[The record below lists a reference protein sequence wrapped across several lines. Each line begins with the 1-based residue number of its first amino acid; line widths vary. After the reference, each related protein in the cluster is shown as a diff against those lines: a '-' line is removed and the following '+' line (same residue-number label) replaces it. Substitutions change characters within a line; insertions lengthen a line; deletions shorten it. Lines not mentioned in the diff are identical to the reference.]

1 MCDTM
6 AALGSATTTGH
17 GLLAKNSDRE
27 RNEAQFLEI
36 LPARDYGAGARLR
49 ATYVAIPQARRTHAV
64 LLSRPFWIWGA
75 EMGANEHGVA
85 IGNEAVHPRLK
96 PQRRPSLIGMDL
108 LRLGLE
114 RGATAREALG
124 VITSLLEEFGQGG
137 NCSHLSRRWYD
148 NSFIVADAREAFVLE
163 TVGRHWAAE
172 AIAGARAISNTY
184 TIGARRSAESAG
196 LAAFVRAQG
205 WWSGRGALDF
215 AAAVTSTTDPGLAG
229 ARARCDRSRTR
240 LARGLGRID
249 ALAMMANLRDHG
261 ADAEGRAGFHPQEL
275 TGPTV
280 CMHAGDRRRMGQS
293 VGSLVSDLRPGGA
306 AHWVTGAAAP
316 CTAIFRPVF
325 LDAPLP
331 AQGPVP
337 GDRNDRSTRW
347 WAHEALHRGALA
359 GDYAGF
365 MADFAG
371 ARDELETRFAARV
384 EDAIPMSGRRG
395 AAARARLAAACWR
408 EADREEAR
416 WIARLP
422 RFAAFSVRPAYR
434 RSWERFQ
441 ALAR

>member
-1 MCDTM
+1 M
-6 AALGSATTTGH
+6 
-17 GLLAKNSDRE
+17 
-27 RNEAQFLEI
+27 
-36 LPARDYGAGARLR
+36 
-49 ATYVAIPQARRTHAV
+49 
-64 LLSRPFWIWGA
+64 
-75 EMGANEHGVA
+75 
-85 IGNEAVHPRLK
+85 
-96 PQRRPSLIGMDL
+96 
-108 LRLGLE
+108 
-114 RGATAREALG
+114 
-124 VITSLLEEFGQGG
+124 
-137 NCSHLSRRWYD
+137 
-148 NSFIVADAREAFVLE
+148 
-163 TVGRHWAAE
+163 
-172 AIAGARAISNTY
+172 
-184 TIGARRSAESAG
+184 
-196 LAAFVRAQG
+196 
-205 WWSGRGALDF
+205 
-215 AAAVTSTTDPGLAG
+215 
-229 ARARCDRSRTR
+229 
-240 LARGLGRID
+240 
-249 ALAMMANLRDHG
+249 
-261 ADAEGRAGFHPQEL
+261 
-275 TGPTV
+275 
-280 CMHAGDRRRMGQS
+280 
-293 VGSLVSDLRPGGA
+293 RPGGA